1 MSVPPL
7 STARISHRTFTIAL
21 KPLRILSLSTH
32 ACSPTFFSLSLYLV
46 FFFPIPLCHPP
57 GALPTRAFRLRPK
70 VFSLPPL
77 TTAHFSSSPPSW
89 RVTTTAVRVTRGFSR
104 SLIRFFALTPPER
117 FAPNTFLIGKRQ
129 GQDIWEIF
137 LHNMRI
143 R

>member
-32 ACSPTFFSLSLYLV
+32 ACSPTFFSLSCLL
-46 FFFPIPLCHPP
+46 FPILLCYPP
-57 GALPTRAFRLRPK
+57 GAISTRAFRLRPK

-77 TTAHFSSSPPSW
+77 TTAHFSSSPPPW
-89 RVTTTAVRVTRGFSR
+89 RVTTSAVRVTRGFSR
-104 SLIRFFALTPPER
+104 PLIRFFALTPPER

-129 GQDIWEIF
+129 SQDI
-137 LHNMRI
+137 
-143 R
+143 